1 MLPDALFQENPMR
14 LALSGFFLA
23 TTCLVPALAADF
35 AVSSHIDRVT
45 VYPQGADVT
54 RMADVT
60 IPAGEHRI
68 ILADL
73 PATIDPRSIRV
84 EGEGSSPLEI
94 ASVDTKSQY
103 IDQAARDAE
112 RKALEKQI
120 AALYDER
127 TALDQAISDANQQRT
142 FLIGLSDRQ
151 IIPQASTETVKGID
165 VTQLAGLLDLMGTRL
180 AALARGIQDAQ
191 LRQRAIDEQ
200 VNDLNAKLNAVAPAN
215 TYRMETVINV
225 AAKAEMKGAIR
236 VSYRL
241 MEAGWSPYYDAK
253 LVTSDTA
260 PAKLEIVRR
269 AEVTQYTSENWDN
282 VSLVL
287 STTRPSGTTAAP
299 ELGEEEL
306 MVEEQRRNEV
316 MRKQALEAPAASA
329 PVMEMDGAMTVGEA
343 ASGNGGALGDKA
355 KLDALKPVMQR
366 QAVVELAGFQA
377 SFAITGLVSVDNT
390 GQAKKVR
397 ISGDDHEATLVIES
411 VPRLDPNAYLTA
423 SFKVKG
429 QGPMLPGIANLYRD
443 GVFVGQGGLP
453 LLTEGEE
460 ATLGFGV
467 DDLVKVERKEV
478 KKSVGEE
485 GILTS
490 SNVEER
496 AWDITVKNLHKGK
509 MAVHILDRMPFSA
522 SEKIEVEVLAGMTA
536 PTEKDYKKRRGVMS
550 WSFDLEPAAET
561 VVKTGYR
568 ITWPEGM
575 RIGQAE

>member
-14 LALSGFFLA
+14 LALSGLFLA
-23 TTCLVPALAADF
+23 TTCLAPALAADF
-35 AVSSHIDRVT
+35 AATSHIDRVT

-73 PATIDPRSIRV
+73 PASIDPRSIRV

-103 IDQAARDAE
+103 IDQAAREAE
-112 RKALEKQI
+112 RKLLEKQI

-180 AALARGIQDAQ
+180 AALAKGIQDAQ

-200 VNDLNAKLNAVAPAN
+200 VNELNAKLNAVAPAS

-225 AAKAEMKGAIR
+225 AAKAEMKGVIR

-241 MEAGWSPYYDAK
+241 QEAGWSPYYDAK

-282 VSLVL
+282 ILLVL

-306 MVEEQRRNEV
+306 M
-316 MRKQALEAPAASA
+316 AEAPRGDLSLSKAAAPA
-329 PVMEMDGAMTVGEA
+329 PVAEVAADALQNMTDDGAI
-343 ASGNGGALGDKA
+343 GGAKLQEKDKRDAA
-355 KLDALKPVMQR
+355 KSVEQR

-377 SFAITGLVSVDNT
+377 NFAIQGRVSVDNT

-397 ISGDDHEATLVIES
+397 ISSDDHEAKLVVES
-411 VPRLDPNAYLTA
+411 VPRLDPNSYLTA
-423 SFKVKG
+423 SFAVKG

-568 ITWPEGM
+568 ITWPEDM
-575 RIGQAE
+575 RIGQTE